1 VQTAFVTGG
10 TGFVGIN
17 LVSELTGQGW
27 AVTCLHRRNSN
38 LEYLRRFPVQLAV
51 GDLNDAGSLR
61 TAIPQDV
68 DAVFHVAADTSSW
81 KPLDGP
87 QTQTNVIGTRNLVG
101 AALERRAKRFVL
113 TSTAAAYGRQ
123 KGAITE
129 ETPSTAETSWI
140 NYERSKWLSEQEV
153 HVGVARGLHAVII
166 NPCAIFGPF
175 DTSVWG
181 SVFRTIRDGKM
192 KVMPPGAFP
201 INHSQEVA
209 RVHIAAAS
217 HGRLGENYILGGE
230 NVPIAHVFL
239 EMAKLLGVKLR
250 ASVVPEF
257 LFVGMARLVAA
268 IAKWKGKEPDITP
281 EIAQIMCG
289 TNPVTNAKAV
299 RDLGYR
305 PRPLED
311 CLRDSYQWLTKEGLL

>member
-1 VQTAFVTGG
+1 MQTAFVTGG

-27 AVTCLHRRNSN
+27 AVTCLHRQSSN
-38 LEYLRRFPVQLAV
+38 LDRLRRFPVRLTV
-51 GDLNDAGSLR
+51 GDLNDEGSLR
-61 TAIPQDV
+61 AAMPESV

-87 QTQTNVIGTRNLVG
+87 QTQTNVIGTRNLVN
-101 AALERRAKRFVL
+101 AALSRRAKRFVL

-129 ETPSTAETSWI
+129 ETPSTAEHSWI

-153 HVGVARGLHAVII
+153 HQGVSRGLQAVII

-181 SVFRTIRDGKM
+181 NVFRTIRDGKM

-209 RVHIAAAS
+209 RVHIAAAA
-217 HGRLGENYILGGE
+217 HGRLGENYILGGDS
-230 NVPIAHVFL
+230 VPIAHVFR
-239 EMAKLLGVKLR
+239 EMAKLLGVALK
-250 ASVVPEF
+250 AAVVPEF
-257 LFVGMARLVAA
+257 LFVNMARLVAA
-268 IAKWKGKEPDITP
+268 IAKWQGKEPEITP

-289 TNPVTNAKAV
+289 ANPVTNAKAV

-305 PRPLED
+305 PRPLDD
-311 CLRDSYQWLTKEGLL
+311 CLRDSYQWLKKEGLL